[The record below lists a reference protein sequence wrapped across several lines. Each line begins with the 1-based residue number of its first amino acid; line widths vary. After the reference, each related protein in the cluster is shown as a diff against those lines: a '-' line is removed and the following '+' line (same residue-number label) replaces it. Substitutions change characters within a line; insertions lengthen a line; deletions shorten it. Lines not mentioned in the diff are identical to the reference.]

1 VESRKLSIVRWS
13 LITTLQVLVDLD
25 SALRFFVG
33 FFSLVGISL
42 EEWTQWRL

>member
-1 VESRKLSIVRWS
+1 MHWS
-13 LITTLQVLVDLD
+13 LVTALQVLVDVD

-33 FFSLVGISL
+33 FFSVVGISL